1 MHIISAICVEITNT
15 TVGKDLITVEFRGTE
30 PFTCQLDRQ
39 SSVPCSS
46 PITYSRA
53 KLLGGLHKV
62 TITGGNN
69 TCMETTNFTIPCEST
84 ICLDFLDHE
93 ILQQCP

>member
-1 MHIISAICVEITNT
+1 M
-15 TVGKDLITVEFRGTE
+15 GKDLVAVEFRGTG

-39 SSVPCSS
+39 PSVLCSS

-53 KLLGGLHKV
+53 KLLGGFHKV

-69 TCMETTNFTIPCEST
+69 TCTETTNFTIPCES
-84 ICLDFLDHE
+84 IVCSDFLDHE
-93 ILQQCP
+93 TLQAMSIAICLLNN

>member
-1 MHIISAICVEITNT
+1 MYVAIILQICNSYMCIYILYFLVICVEITNT
-15 TVGKDLITVEFRGTE
+15 TVGKDLVTVEFRGTG

-53 KLLGGLHKV
+53 KLLGGFHKV
-62 TITGGNN
+62 TITGANR
-69 TCMETTNFTIPCEST
+69 TCMEITNFTLPCE
-84 ICLDFLDHE
+84 
-93 ILQQCP
+93 